1 MTKITNRI
9 YILLISFA
17 SAMVALV
24 FNLIVPL
31 FGHRLVYSACVC
43 VVAATSTF
51 DFFTFS
57 STGVKKA
64 NYTANEGAFEPT
76 QLERLKEEKNE

>member
-43 VVAATSTF
+43 VWWRRRVLSTF
-51 DFFTFS
+51 S
-57 STGVKKA
+57 HLVL
-64 NYTANEGAFEPT
+64 
-76 QLERLKEEKNE
+76 LE

>member
-24 FNLIVPL
+24 FNLIGHPL

-43 VVAATSTF
+43 VWWRRRVLSTF
-51 DFFTFS
+51 S
-57 STGVKKA
+57 HLVL
-64 NYTANEGAFEPT
+64 
-76 QLERLKEEKNE
+76 LE

>member
-17 SAMVALV
+17 STMVALV
-24 FNLIVPL
+24 FNLIGHPL

-43 VVAATSTF
+43 GGGDEYF
-51 DFFTFS
+51 
-57 STGVKKA
+57 
-64 NYTANEGAFEPT
+64 
-76 QLERLKEEKNE
+76 RLFHI